1 MTAILA
7 PRFLASAFASGPS
20 LLILLAL
27 LLRHTTAFD
36 VGWEAIKKL
45 AVIVAYAMTINLFFV
60 GVELFTGI
68 YSDMPHHVETFQF
81 LYVGLEGHTNLVPWM
96 WTNAVLTV
104 ACVILL
110 LTPATRRRE
119 GLLAVTAAGVI
130 AAIWI
135 EKGMGMVVGGFTPS
149 PLGEITEYAPT
160 AVEVAVTLGVY
171 ALGFA
176 ILTVLSRIVVNVR
189 EKQIEAV

>member
-1 MTAILA
+1 
-7 PRFLASAFASGPS
+7 
-20 LLILLAL
+20 
-27 LLRHTTAFD
+27 
-36 VGWEAIKKL
+36 
-45 AVIVAYAMTINLFFV
+45 MTINLFFV

-68 YSDMPHHVETFQF
+68 YSDMPHHLHTFEF
-81 LYVGLEGHTNLVPWM
+81 LYLGLEGHTSLVPWM

-104 ACVILL
+104 VCVALL

-119 GLLAVTAAGVI
+119 GLLAVTAVGVI

-149 PLGEITEYAPT
+149 PLREVTEYAPT
-160 AVEVAVTLGVY
+160 LTEIGITVGVY

-176 ILTVLSRIVVNVR
+176 ILTALSRIVVNVR
-189 EKQIEAV
+189 EKQIETARP